1 MQGHDHLCL
10 NFTLRTNQH
19 RVRSAWHIW
28 HACVQ
33 LRRIDT
39 VRTAQSLRDAWN
51 TWWVKY
57 AERAVVRRGK
67 LEKSQSFE
75 NARQLRKG
83 PQKLFADNAAAVM
96 TISSRVD
103 LRVMRNS
110 WVLWRS
116 RTNAWLHQ
124 SHAAASTCHWR
135 RMHAAWHK
143 WLRRR
148 ADVQEGDALA
158 ISFWQNQRLRLAL
171 RTWLRVMEQ
180 RRLARQ
186 IYKQRHRK
194 VTQIWDRKCYLGSS
208 LFWSAANTAQNGVLL
223 LHNEGMPTHVRR

>member
-1 MQGHDHLCL
+1 MR
-10 NFTLRTNQH
+10 N
-19 RVRSAWHIW
+19 AWRIW
-28 HACVQ
+28 HAHVQ

-39 VRTAQSLRDAWN
+39 VRTAQSLRNAWN
-51 TWWVKY
+51 TWWMKY
-57 AERAVVRRGK
+57 AERAVVRRGE
-67 LEKSQSFE
+67 LVKSQSFE
-75 NARQLRKG
+75 NARQLQKV
-83 PQKLFADNAAAVM
+83 PQKLFANNAAAAM
-96 TISSRVD
+96 TISSRLD
-103 LRVMRNS
+103 LRIMRHS

-116 RTNAWLHQ
+116 RMNAWLHQ

-148 ADVQEGDALA
+148 ADTQEGNALA
-158 ISFWQNQRLRLAL
+158 ISFWRSQGLRLAL

-186 IYKQRHRK
+186 IYRQRHRK

-208 LFWSAANTAQNGVLL
+208 LFWSTANTAQNGVLL

>member
-1 MQGHDHLCL
+1 MR
-10 NFTLRTNQH
+10 N
-19 RVRSAWHIW
+19 AWRIW
-28 HACVQ
+28 HAHVQ

-39 VRTAQSLRDAWN
+39 VRTAQSLRNAWN
-51 TWWVKY
+51 TWWMKY
-57 AERAVVRRGK
+57 AERAVVRRGE
-67 LEKSQSFE
+67 LVKSQSFE
-75 NARQLRKG
+75 NARQLQKV
-83 PQKLFADNAAAVM
+83 PQKLFANNAAAAM
-96 TISSRVD
+96 TISSRLD
-103 LRVMRNS
+103 LRIMRHS

-148 ADVQEGDALA
+148 ADTQEGNALA
-158 ISFWQNQRLRLAL
+158 ISFWRSQGLRLAL

-186 IYKQRHRK
+186 IYRQRHRK

-208 LFWSAANTAQNGVLL
+208 LFWSTANTAQNGVLP
-223 LHNEGMPTHVRR
+223 LHNEGMPTHVRC